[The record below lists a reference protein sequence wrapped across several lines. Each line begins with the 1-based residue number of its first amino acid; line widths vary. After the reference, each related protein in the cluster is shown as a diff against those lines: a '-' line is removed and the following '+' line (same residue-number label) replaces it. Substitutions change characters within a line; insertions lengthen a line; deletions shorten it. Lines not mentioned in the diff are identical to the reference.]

1 MLRPFLAF
9 FCLVTFAVSSTER
22 IRAEEPIFVVQ
33 SSGSVRLLQVLQEI
47 GLPDPITSAGLDT
60 QTTLARMSQA
70 ISLNATSGGVI
81 YVTPERPHLI
91 VCLPLSNAGGFMSAL
106 EAFSKNSPTLEA
118 SGVYS
123 MGQEDKFYAKQAG
136 TMLLLSDSPKFLNDA
151 ASTLSLKP
159 WASITDDIKLTADF
173 QRLLAP
179 AKAMLMEE
187 LLSLTTVEPTS
198 GLYFNAESMREYLK
212 FGLQKYLFS
221 SLFDCRSF
229 ELALNIPATGEV
241 HVKLSTQEDTTT
253 LRTPSMFTNHIGSNA
268 SFALDFTSK
277 LSEANTQTALKW
289 AADWEKEILAAIDND
304 SIQDKSDL
312 NSAKRVVKFFTALVS
327 ESLVNRKIDSY
338 ISLSTNQANEYLA
351 GAVAL
356 NDSAKIASLLTD
368 ALNAARPLGL
378 AFTDLKAN
386 GQSSDAQ
393 ADYLIDLP
401 SGLLTLSAN
410 SEKNPR
416 LHIRIANQVLW
427 LGVGNEGERLRQV
440 VGNKIDGGLSP
451 MSLYCDIQSTD
462 AAYDVEN
469 LLPLNFRKLKL
480 NVQVSEVGRVYEVV
494 LSNPGAKPATP
505 SVSAQAAAN

>member
-1 MLRPFLAF
+1 MLRPYLAF
-9 FCLVTFAVSSTER
+9 CCLAMFAMPSTER
-22 IRAEEPIFVVQ
+22 VRAEEPIFVVQ
-33 SSGSVRLLQVLQEI
+33 SSGSARLLQVLQEI

-60 QTTLARMSQA
+60 QATLAKMSQA
-70 ISLNATSGGVI
+70 ISLNATSGGLI

-91 VCLPLSNAGGFMSAL
+91 VCLPLSSAGGFMSAL
-106 EAFSKNSPTLEA
+106 EAFSKNAPTLEA

-123 MGQEDKFYAKQAG
+123 MGPEDKFYAKQAG

-151 ASTLSLKP
+151 ANTLSLRP
-159 WASITDDIKLTADF
+159 WASITDDIKLTANF

-229 ELALNIPATGEV
+229 ELTLNIPATGEV
-241 HVKLSTQEDTTT
+241 HVKLSTQEDTTAH
-253 LRTPSMFTNHIGSNA
+253 RTPSMFTNHIGSDA
-268 SFALDFTSK
+268 SFALDFTAK
-277 LSEANTQTALKW
+277 LSEANTQAALNW
-289 AADWEKEILAAIDND
+289 AADWEKDILAAIDND

-312 NSAKRVVKFFTALVS
+312 NPAKRVVRFFTELVS
-327 ESLVNRKIDSY
+327 ESVVNRKIDSY
-338 ISLSTNQANEYLA
+338 VSLSTNQANEYLA
-351 GAVAL
+351 AAVVL

-368 ALNAARPLGL
+368 ALSAARPIGL
-378 AFTDLKAN
+378 TFTDLKAA

-401 SGLLTLSAN
+401 SGLLTLSAG
-410 SEKNPR
+410 SEKNLQ
-416 LHIRIANQVLW
+416 LHVRITNQAIW
-427 LGVGNEGERLRQV
+427 LGVGNEGERLRQLT
-440 VGNKIDGGLSP
+440 GNKPDGGTSP
-451 MSLYCDIQSTD
+451 MSLYCDIKSTD
-462 AAYDVEN
+462 ASNEIEN

-480 NVQVSEVGRVYEVV
+480 NVQVSDVGRVYDAV
-494 LSNPGAKPATP
+494 LSNPGVKPATP